1 MKLLNKEYTIKK
13 KMYNIILDSIIGGI
27 IISILLYYLLNN
39 CNDEL
44 IQIFRNIQN
53 GDVSAK
59 TVTLITTPIVII
71 ISLIINIVSALFSNN
86 SSK

>member
-13 KMYNIILDSIIGGI
+13 KMYNIILDSIYGGI
-27 IISILLYYLLNN
+27 IISILLYYLVNN
-39 CNDEL
+39 CNNEL

-59 TVTLITTPIVII
+59 TVTLITAPIVII
-71 ISLIINIVSALFSNN
+71 ISLIINIFSALFSNN